1 MKNPRVQVKLSREE
15 LSKLALY
22 LRHAFPFKYFKRPY
36 YVYYNKEVYVVIG
49 KDKPIID
56 PFPYLLYSKQRPNQ
70 VIYAGK
76 EDFKPLTETEV
87 LLYLL

>member
-22 LRHAFPFKYFKRPY
+22 LRHALPFKY
-36 YVYYNKEVYVVIG
+36 
-49 KDKPIID
+49 
-56 PFPYLLYSKQRPNQ
+56 
-70 VIYAGK
+70 
-76 EDFKPLTETEV
+76 FKPLTETEV